1 MAITNCSIKDSNGN
15 DTVTFINTGSVVIG
29 SDVAEFFITPDSG
42 FTVRASSFA
51 NNTGTQPWLT
61 SITLEDTD
69 TTLTSAA
76 GYPNADTYYPYG
88 TTGNTVKVTVTL
100 NSSYT
105 MPNADTNLVFDI
117 DDFGEY
123 GGAQANVVSVYVD
136 DIHDVVSN
144 TTVTTVEGTGITATA
159 ATASSVTTTSHSGTV
174 VGNVQTTLFT
184 KTFAASANYYY
195 LNPPIPN
202 LQAGALASRYDMTYV
217 DTTNSNGQVTQ
228 RVWTIKYTG
237 DTNITSADQHS
248 ITWSGDDRKKPAVG
262 GTYSEGDKIWSFAVQ
277 GEEKSISAAGEERE
291 ITVTGKEGAQYN
303 LVVSKFGEIGAT
315 SVTDTTYNFTSQT
328 FTASSTNSGTLTI
341 PSSGS
346 KSTTILFPAVSA
358 NDSYGFDIG
367 AVGST
372 SLHTTVPQGSPDI
385 SINQFVSNTTYTVII
400 DSPIHKPSGSGE
412 QRYDTFVSQAIALD
426 QRENNRDVAVDTDVT
441 LVQVCKSGFD
451 YPVTTDAVIEAAFT
465 TADIVIDEEIVDAQ
479 VPGVIGFS
487 RLSAVRTDANTMTY
501 NLTVSVEQVGTVS
514 GNITINVD
522 GIIIPI
528 AE

>member
-15 DTVTFINTGSVVIG
+15 DTVTFINTGSVAIG

-51 NNTGTQPWLT
+51 NNTGTQSWLT

-69 TTLTSAA
+69 TALTSLP
-76 GYPNADTYYPYG
+76 GYPNADANYPYG
-88 TTGNTVKVTVTL
+88 TASNTVKVTVTL
-100 NSSYT
+100 NPSFS
-105 MPNADTNLVFDI
+105 MPNADTNLIFDI

-123 GGAQANVVSVYVD
+123 GGGQANVISVYVD

-174 VGNVQTTLFT
+174 VGNVQATLFT
-184 KTFAASANYYY
+184 KTFAAASNYYY

-262 GTYSEGDKIWSFAVQ
+262 GTYSEDNKIWSFAVRG
-277 GEEKSISAAGEERE
+277 GETSISAAGEERA

-303 LVVSKFGEIGAT
+303 LVVTKFGEIGAT
-315 SVTDTTYNFTSQT
+315 SVTDVTYNFTSET
-328 FTASSTNSGTLTI
+328 FTASSTNSGTLTV

-346 KSTTILFPAVSA
+346 KSTNILFPAVSA
-358 NDSYGFDIG
+358 NDSYGFDIA

-372 SLHTTVPQGSPDI
+372 SLHSAVPQGNPDI
-385 SINQFVSNTTYTVII
+385 TINQFAGNTTYTVII

-412 QRYDTFVSQAIALD
+412 QRYDTFVSQAVALD
-426 QRENNRDVAVDTDVT
+426 QRENNKGTSVDTAIT

-451 YPVTTDAVIEAAFT
+451 YPATGAPTIEAAFT
-465 TADIVIDEEIVDAQ
+465 TSDITVSEEIINGG
-479 VPGVIGFS
+479 GVVGFS
-487 RLSAVRTDANTMTY
+487 RLSSVRTDANTMTY
-501 NLTVSVEQVGTVS
+501 TLTLSVEEVGTAS

>member
-15 DTVTFINTGSVVIG
+15 ATVTFVNTGSVAIG
-29 SDVAEFFITPDSG
+29 SDVATFFIEPDAG
-42 FTVRASSFA
+42 YTVRASSFA
-51 NNTGTQPWLT
+51 NNTGTQSWLS

-88 TTGNTVKVTVTL
+88 TASNTVKVTVTL

-123 GGAQANVVSVYVD
+123 GGGQKNVVSVYID

-144 TTVTTVEGTGITATA
+144 TTVTTTQGTGITATA
-159 ATASSVTTTSHSGTV
+159 ATASSVTTTSHSGNV

-195 LNPPIPN
+195 LNPPIPV
-202 LQAGALASRYDMTYV
+202 LQAGTLASRYDMTYV
-217 DTTNSNGQVTQ
+217 DTTNASGQVTQ
-228 RVWTIKYTG
+228 RVWTVKYTG
-237 DTNITSADQHS
+237 DTNVTSADQHN
-248 ITWSGDDRKKPAVG
+248 ITWFGSDRKKPTVG
-262 GTYSEGDKIWSFAVQ
+262 STYTEGDKIWTFSVQ
-277 GEEKSISAAGEERE
+277 DQKTSISPAGEERQ
-291 ITVTGKEGAQYN
+291 ITVVGTEGAQYN
-303 LVVSKFGEIGAT
+303 LTVTKFGEIGAT
-315 SVTDTTYNFTSQT
+315 SVTDTTYNFSTEA

-346 KSTTILFPAVSA
+346 KSTTIIFPAVSA
-358 NDSYGFDIG
+358 NDSYGFDIA

-372 SLHTTVPQGSPDI
+372 SLHSAVPQGTPDI
-385 SINQFVSNTTYTVII
+385 TINQYSANTTYTVII

-412 QRYDTFVSQAIALD
+412 QRYDTFVSQAVALD
-426 QRENNRDVAVDTDVT
+426 QRENNTDASSHTTIT
-441 LVQVCKSGFD
+441 LAQDCKSGFT
-451 YPVTTDAVIEAAFT
+451 YPATSADVIQSAFT
-465 TADIVIDEEIVDAQ
+465 TDDITVSSDVTDGG
-479 VPGVIGFS
+479 GVVGFS
-487 RLSAVRTDANTMTY
+487 KLSAVRTDADTMTY
-501 NLTVSVEQVGTVS
+501 TLTLSIETVGETS

-522 GIIIPI
+522 GIIIPT
-528 AE
+528 